1 MQDGQPESLRSSG
14 DEQVRDGD
22 RAMLGSLGEQ
32 ALYLDGPAGDLIRQW
47 EILKSLT
54 LAPEVGMFSTSPGAK
69 QNF

>member
-1 MQDGQPESLRSSG
+1 
-14 DEQVRDGD
+14 
-22 RAMLGSLGEQ
+22 MLGSLGEQ